1 MATFDLVMP
10 PAPVPTSWVTRYVL
24 EDRTYWFEFTIND
37 RDGFWYLRVGG
48 ELRTTELTAIK
59 LVLGT
64 DILSPYK
71 YRDVPPGMLDVVD
84 VTGAFIEPSY
94 EDFGSRVILRY
105 TDFVDTST
113 EPDELF
119 PLDVTPPA

>member
-10 PAPVPTSWVTRYVL
+10 PVPVPNGWNSRFVL
-24 EDRTYWFEFTIND
+24 EDRTYWFEFRIND

-48 ELRTTELTAIK
+48 GERVTELTAIK
-59 LVLGT
+59 LVLGG
-64 DILSPYK
+64 DILRPYK
-71 YRDVPPGMLDVVD
+71 YRDVPPGSLDVVD

-105 TDFVDTST
+105 TEFVDTST

-119 PLDVTPPA
+119 PFVAPPV